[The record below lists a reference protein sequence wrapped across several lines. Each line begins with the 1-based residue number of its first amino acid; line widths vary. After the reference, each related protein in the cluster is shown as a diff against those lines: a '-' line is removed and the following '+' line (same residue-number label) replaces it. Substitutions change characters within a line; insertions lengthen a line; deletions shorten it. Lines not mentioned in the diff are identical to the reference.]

1 MALANGHKMRFCLK
15 RSGAARKKWR
25 PQSGALSFPFG
36 GRRRLSRSD
45 LNPTTP
51 YIASVAKQA
60 IGARVETSYGRG
72 RLPGL
77 FVVERQLRLQGQL
90 PGIHRRFSLYIIE
103 VILIKAT

>member
-1 MALANGHKMRFCLK
+1 MALANGHKIRFRLK

-25 PQSGALSFPFG
+25 PQSGDLSFPFG

-45 LNPTTP
+45 LNPTTS

-60 IGARVETSYGRG
+60 IGARVETSYGRA

-77 FVVERQLRLQGQL
+77 FVVERQLRL
-90 PGIHRRFSLYIIE
+90 
-103 VILIKAT
+103 